1 MLRSA
6 ALLCSLFSLA
16 ACATAPTP
24 TPALPAPS
32 GTVVQTPISG
42 PGGVAVGLLTVA
54 EGPRGVLLRVNTLPG
69 ALTPGWH
76 GLHIHELGDCSS
88 EGFVSSG
95 GHVGHGERAQHGLLN
110 PNGPETGDLPNL
122 LVPGPQHGAAVELY
136 LDGAALHAVR
146 GRTNLADGDGSALV
160 IHAGP
165 DDHTS
170 QPIGGAGIR
179 VACAVIP
186 PAGRADAPQ
195 ARSRRRRRA

>member
-24 TPALPAPS
+24 TPALAAPTS
-32 GTVVQTPISG
+32 DRVVHAQING
-42 PGGVAVGLLTVA
+42 PGGVAVGLLTLA
-54 EGPRGVLLRVNTLPG
+54 EGPQGVLMRINTLPG

-76 GLHIHELGDCSS
+76 GLHLHELGDCSS

-95 GHVGHGERAQHGLLN
+95 GHVGHGGRQQHGLLN
-110 PNGPETGDLPNL
+110 PGGPEFGDLPNIL
-122 LVPGPQHGAAVELY
+122 IPGPQHGAAVELY
-136 LDGAALHAVR
+136 VAEATLHQRR
-146 GRTNLADGDGSALV
+146 GSTNLADQDGTALV

-186 PAGRADAPQ
+186 PAG
-195 ARSRRRRRA
+195 